1 MCSIITLLAY
11 TMEGYYMNKQEKR
24 AVELFRRLTPQEKE
38 RFLLWLSDLPD
49 KQEHT
54 VASPE

>member
-1 MCSIITLLAY
+1 
-11 TMEGYYMNKQEKR
+11 MNKQEKR